1 MGTKRKILRKL
12 RHILPTHVRH
22 QVTGELKLFWIKV
35 QSEKKKITTA
45 RIWRARHTHLRL
57 AEYTASVWLYFLQ
70 GSLLYLM
77 DLRNAGNLYKEP
89 NRTLLNK
96 ILDQVKVEHPV
107 GSQVYAS
114 VFKTGREK
122 SNSLHIFSKSL
133 FQKFRL
139 FRSNTQT
146 ILQLKE
152 KLREGLPLPYMGRKL
167 KMMCCQ
173 LQGTNGTQKSTH

>member
-1 MGTKRKILRKL
+1 M
-12 RHILPTHVRH
+12 RH
-22 QVTGELKLFWIKV
+22 QVIGELKLFWIKV
-35 QSEKKKITTA
+35 QSEKKITTA

-57 AEYTASVWLYFLQ
+57 AEYIAGVWLYFLQ

-77 DLRNAGNLYKEP
+77 DLRNAGNLYKKP

-96 ILDQVKVEHPV
+96 ILDQVRVEHPV
-107 GSQVYAS
+107 GFQAYTS

-122 SNSLHIFSKSL
+122 SSSLHIFSKGL

-139 FRSNTQT
+139 FRSNRQT

-152 KLREGLPLPYMGRKL
+152 KLREGLPLLYMGREL
-167 KMMCCQ
+167 KMMCRQ
-173 LQGTNGTQKSTH
+173 LQGTNGTQHMLSTLC